1 MKEEDTTMR
10 VEEVASPLP
19 MIHAGSAMLSPRARA
34 GSVSGGGGGGGS
46 GAAAGSAVD
55 PALLATY
62 RQRMI
67 DALQLA
73 PAGVMPS
80 EFDKWGDKDAVVLT
94 MNKLLTDRQ
103 IALFTSASGDMFIK
117 LVDEEHLADLSA
129 EESLVLQEIEKT
141 QSNGIWKKTLKT
153 VTGLSEGEMKKCI
166 KTLMTRKLI
175 KEVKSVVSKFKKIYM
190 LYDLE
195 PAKELTG
202 GPWYTEH
209 QELDH
214 DFVEGIRRKVLDEL
228 RVTPRTCSDLVAI
241 VNRVHG
247 TPLAWSVTDTP
258 LRHED
263 ISSIL
268 NTLLYDGMVE
278 RILPRTGS
286 SEPQFKRC
294 NAITTFNVL
303 SKLPCGQCPVADV
316 CTPDGVISP
325 KTCVYL
331 DKWLEF

>member
-117 LVDEEHLADLSA
+117 LVDEEHLADLRCVCVCVFA
-129 EESLVLQEIEKT
+129 
-141 QSNGIWKKTLKT
+141 
-153 VTGLSEGEMKKCI
+153 
-166 KTLMTRKLI
+166 
-175 KEVKSVVSKFKKIYM
+175 SVV
-190 LYDLE
+190 
-195 PAKELTG
+195 G
-202 GPWYTEH
+202 GGGVW
-209 QELDH
+209 
-214 DFVEGIRRKVLDEL
+214 
-228 RVTPRTCSDLVAI
+228 
-241 VNRVHG
+241 
-247 TPLAWSVTDTP
+247 TD
-258 LRHED
+258 
-263 ISSIL
+263 
-268 NTLLYDGMVE
+268 
-278 RILPRTGS
+278 
-286 SEPQFKRC
+286 
-294 NAITTFNVL
+294 
-303 SKLPCGQCPVADV
+303 QCPVRV
-316 CTPDGVISP
+316 LNLPRLKSP
-325 KTCVYL
+325 ERVAPPLLCWPAL
-331 DKWLEF
+331 